1 MKSAYVDARRFP
13 PNGCRRGA
21 EGVKQ
26 MMFIGGFF
34 WLLILAGI
42 VVLLVWLFS
51 GKPFSSIRRGGTTE
65 ETPLE
70 ILKKRYARGEISPE
84 DYERMKRE
92 LS

>member
-1 MKSAYVDARRFP
+1 
-13 PNGCRRGA
+13 
-21 EGVKQ
+21 

-34 WLLILAGI
+34 WLLILLGI
-42 VVLLVWLFS
+42 VLLAVWFFS
-51 GKPFSSIRRGGTTE
+51 GNQFTGRRGPAE

-70 ILKKRYARGEISPE
+70 ILKRRYARGEISPE